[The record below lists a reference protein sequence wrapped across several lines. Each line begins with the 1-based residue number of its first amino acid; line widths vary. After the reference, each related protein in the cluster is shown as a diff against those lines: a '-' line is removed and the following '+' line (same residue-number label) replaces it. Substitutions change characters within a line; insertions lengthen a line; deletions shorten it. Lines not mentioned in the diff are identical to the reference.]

1 MINKVS
7 SRFFY
12 KKIKTY
18 IFIPALYARNVPC
31 HPKVLRDYFFRI
43 QYTVYSF
50 LGSSLLA
57 LDSRSKDIKRFPIIL
72 QI

>member
-18 IFIPALYARNVPC
+18 IFIPALYDRKLSRVT
-31 HPKVLRDYFFRI
+31 PKVLRDYFFRI

-50 LGSSLLA
+50 FRELIIGSCSFFREL
-57 LDSRSKDIKRFPIIL
+57 IIGS
-72 QI
+72 

>member
-50 LGSSLLA
+50 FRELIIGS
-57 LDSRSKDIKRFPIIL
+57 
-72 QI
+72 